1 MFRFILI
8 FTITLLLLSITVLSY
23 HTSLNNYSKY
33 FVNKKS
39 SNSLFKATYLGASS
53 ILISDGETTI
63 LTDGFITR
71 PSIYSILFTKINP
84 NTKLIKETLK
94 KINIKR
100 IDAIITLHSH
110 HDHAMDSPIIAHQT
124 GAFIIG
130 SLSTANIAK
139 SYNFENI
146 KIISGKKSFHVG
158 DFTITVIPSLHTVM
172 SKNISSI
179 VGIGKEIENEFTTP
193 TYFTSYKEGGT
204 YALFIEHQKGN
215 IFING
220 STNFIK
226 GSLSAYKAQTVFLGI
241 ANLSDNS
248 KEFQEEYFKELVISL
263 EAKKV
268 IPIHWDDFTK
278 NINENTRPMPTI
290 FDDFKSNMDFIIT
303 QSKKSNISLEILRI
317 FDTTNLDK

>member
-23 HTSLNNYSKY
+23 HTSLDNYSKY

-39 SNSLFKATYLGASS
+39 SNSLFTATYLGASS
-53 ILISDGETTI
+53 ILISDGATTI

-71 PSIYSILFTKINP
+71 PSMYSLLFTKIKP
-84 NTKLIKETLK
+84 DKKHIKKTLK
-94 KINIKR
+94 KINIKK

-110 HDHAMDSPIIAHQT
+110 HDHAMDSAVVADYT

-139 SYNFENI
+139 SYNFDNI
-146 KIISGKKSFHVG
+146 KIINAKKSFKIG

-172 SKNISSI
+172 SKNISNL
-179 VGIGKEIENEFTTP
+179 VGIGKEIAKEFTTP
-193 TYFTSYKEGGT
+193 TYFTDYKEGGT
-204 YALFIEHQKGN
+204 YSLFIEHKKGN

-226 GSLSAYKAQTVFLGI
+226 GSLSTYKAQTVFLGI

-248 KEFQEEYFKELVISL
+248 KEFQEEYFKEVVISL

-278 NINENTRPMPTI
+278 NMNEDTRPMPRI
-290 FDDFKSNMDFIIT
+290 FDDFKSNMNFLIT
-303 QSKKSNISLEILRI
+303 QTKKSNISLEILRI
-317 FDTTNLDK
+317 FDTTNLNK